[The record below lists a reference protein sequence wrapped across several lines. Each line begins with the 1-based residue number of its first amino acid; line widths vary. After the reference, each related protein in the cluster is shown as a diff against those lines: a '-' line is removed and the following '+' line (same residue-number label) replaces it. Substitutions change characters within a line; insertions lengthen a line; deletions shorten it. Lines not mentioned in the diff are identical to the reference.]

1 MTTESVNIDGVAF
14 PIKPISKTYEGDP
27 EQALR
32 FVDIK
37 ALLDSHKV
45 GDMITVKSSGF
56 AFFKGYHDAT
66 NIVLFVGDKVAFS
79 FNRDRTT
86 GKQVYSK
93 MKAVL
98 ENIGLE
104 NGDRLRGAEVIYTFK
119 VLEGLEGNYLSLVK
133 MEFTGVVKDFESNV
147 EVLGADV
154 LKNTAQKQP
163 AEEKVT
169 EITVGTFSPSEY
181 ESIKAGKKGG
191 VDYSKF
197 LNQKVKH

>member
-1 MTTESVNIDGVAF
+1 MTTESVKMENGEVI
-14 PIKPISKTYEGDP
+14 PLKPVSKNYEGDP

-37 ALLDSHKV
+37 GLLESHKV
-45 GDMITVKSSGF
+45 GDTIAVKSTGY
-56 AFFKGYHDAT
+56 AFFNGYHDAT

-86 GKQVYSK
+86 GKQIYSK
-93 MKAVL
+93 LKGVL
-98 ENIGLE
+98 DVIGVE

-119 VLEGLEGNYLSLVK
+119 VLEGLEGNYLALVK

-147 EVLGADV
+147 EVLGAEN
-154 LKNTAQKQP
+154 LKQSTLTPKTSNED
-163 AEEKVT
+163 EEVATLVT
-169 EITVGTFSPSEY
+169 TKS
-181 ESIKAGKKGG
+181 KG

-197 LNQKVKH
+197 LNTKVKH